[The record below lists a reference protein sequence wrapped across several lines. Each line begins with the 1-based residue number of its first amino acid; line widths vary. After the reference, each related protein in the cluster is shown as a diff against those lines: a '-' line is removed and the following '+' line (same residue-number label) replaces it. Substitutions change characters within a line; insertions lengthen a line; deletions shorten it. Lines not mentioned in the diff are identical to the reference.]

1 MAKVLLGFMGAGK
14 STLAQLLDPN
24 FVDMDTLLTEKIGM
38 PISDFFATEGEPAFR
53 ALESQLLAELL
64 ATDCLVATGGGVV
77 TSPENRALLTQN
89 ACNIYLKADF
99 DNLYQRIA
107 ADQAHQ
113 RPLFLTKTKAEL
125 RALFEERIAW
135 YEELATQVVEVA
147 DRSPEEIREDI
158 G

>member
-1 MAKVLLGFMGAGK
+1 MAKVLIGFMGSGK
-14 STLAQLLDPN
+14 STLAKLLDPN
-24 FVDMDTLLTEKIGM
+24 FVDMDALLTEKIGM
-38 PISDFFATEGEPAFR
+38 PIADFFATEGEPAFR
-53 ALESQLLAELL
+53 TLESQLLEELL

-77 TSPENRALLTQN
+77 TSPKNRALLAQN

-99 DNLYQRIA
+99 DSLYQRIA